1 MRAIDPYA
9 SKEASHNHSIAFAA
23 LLISVGLLFFAAMIY
38 KASDFG
44 YTKVY
49 P

>member
-9 SKEASHNHSIAFAA
+9 SKGKPQSFHRIAA